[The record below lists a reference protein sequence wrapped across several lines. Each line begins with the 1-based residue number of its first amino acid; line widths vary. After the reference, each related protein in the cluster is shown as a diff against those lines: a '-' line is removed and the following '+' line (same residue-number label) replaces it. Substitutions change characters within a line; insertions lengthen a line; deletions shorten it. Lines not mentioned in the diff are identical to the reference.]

1 MKKLLLS
8 ISLLVVA
15 FTQAQ
20 NQNVYN
26 YGFVSP
32 TTTMTS
38 TDGWARTNQS
48 TTPSTTALWSVS
60 SYAVVASVS
69 AATPASAFQNQVYAT
84 GQSCPIPNGQDGA
97 PNSFALVN
105 YASTSSTLTTGA
117 TISNWLISPMIT
129 VQNGDVVTFYTR
141 KGTSGTSDFPDR
153 LELRMSS
160 SPATNPSSGAT
171 DTGSFSTLCTSVN
184 PDLLN
189 GFVYSKT
196 WTQYSYTVT
205 GLTVATDVKFAFR
218 YFVTDAG
225 TNGANS
231 DIIGIDT
238 FSVDRALASTESFFK
253 NNLSIYPN
261 PTKGNLNI
269 NSDTNVTINNAVL
282 TDLNGRI
289 IKNVNLNGVSNP
301 TIDITDVN
309 TGVYFLKVTTDQ
321 GVGTSKVIKN

>member
-1 MKKLLLS
+1 
-8 ISLLVVA
+8 
-15 FTQAQ
+15 
-20 NQNVYN
+20 
-26 YGFVSP
+26 
-32 TTTMTS
+32 
-38 TDGWARTNQS
+38 
-48 TTPSTTALWSVS
+48 
-60 SYAVVASVS
+60 
-69 AATPASAFQNQVYAT
+69 
-84 GQSCPIPNGQDGA
+84 
-97 PNSFALVN
+97 LVN

-117 TISNWLISPMIT
+117 TISNWLISPNIT

-141 KGTSGTSDFPDR
+141 KGTSGTTDYADR

-160 SPATNPSSGAT
+160 APATNPSGGAT
-171 DTGSFSTLCTSVN
+171 NTGSFSTLCTSVN
-184 PDLLN
+184 PDLLT
-189 GFVYSKT
+189 GFVYSKV

-205 GLTVATDVKFAFR
+205 GLTAATDVKFAFR

-261 PTKGNLNI
+261 PTKGILNI

-289 IKNVNLNGVSNP
+289 IKSVNLTGVNNP

-309 TGVYFLKVTTDQ
+309 TGIYFIKVTTDQ